1 MNGLIIAT
9 LVFGGGSAVA
19 MQNEEINETV
29 TNVVT
34 ETASKVQNMFKGA
47 NPARITEEGLPY
59 PSEEYLA
66 TLTEDQAF
74 QVVSAIDVINASY
87 DWANMTDEEIMVALG
102 EIKLELQALY
112 AELGI
117 EGPIVQ
123 TRQRRGQTEGRG
135 KGGGRMND
143 DFIPNGD
150 GIPDEDCD
158 LDETV
163 PTEDDQV

>member
-1 MNGLIIAT
+1 MNGFLIAT
-9 LVFGGGSAVA
+9 MVFSGGSAVA

-29 TNVVT
+29 TNVMT
-34 ETASKVQNMFKGA
+34 ETASKVQNMFKGG

-66 TLTEDQAF
+66 TLTEEQAF
-74 QVVSAIDVINASY
+74 QISSAIDVVNASF
-87 DWANMTDEEIMVALG
+87 DWANMTDEEIRFALD
-102 EIKLELQALY
+102 EFKLELQALY

-123 TRQRRGQTEGRG
+123 TQTRRGPSEGRG
-135 KGGGRMND
+135 KGGRMNE

-150 GIPDEDCD
+150 GIPDEDCVPD
-158 LDETV
+158 DVV
-163 PTEDDQV
+163 PTDDDTV

>member
-34 ETASKVQNMFKGA
+34 QTASKVQNMFKGA

-66 TLTEDQAF
+66 TLTEEQAF
-74 QVVSAIDVINASY
+74 SVISAIDVINASY
-87 DWANMTDEEIMVALG
+87 DWANMTDDEIRIALD

-112 AELGI
+112 EELGI

-123 TRQRRGQTEGRG
+123 TQPRNGPTAQSFGLNRRE
-135 KGGGRMND
+135 
-143 DFIPNGD
+143 
-150 GIPDEDCD
+150 
-158 LDETV
+158 L
-163 PTEDDQV
+163 